1 MGDRF
6 GRVPIGTSAATRKAT
21 KTALRTLLAVA
32 EFAGQDWCV
41 WPSLEALSQ
50 ASNLSRPRLCEGI
63 KELCELG
70 ILEHIG
76 FAHRVKRYRF
86 CSLQSEDVVPCS
98 RNVSS
103 AQLESKV
110 PPSRNVSSVQPEC
123 KFRAAGTGTDQT
135 RPDQINKPPLEAQ
148 QEIKG
153 PSKRLSKDLS
163 EAAKAV
169 GTWACEKAGTLAS
182 AAQLG
187 KIRKLMKLWVGTPQ
201 EGELR
206 DGKFWAACLTRAM
219 VWHNPDK
226 GGICTALVSEAQK
239 ALQNLARQR
248 KREVDENQTTSANLV
263 HQSETERL
271 WHLRQLAAAGDKA
284 AIAELYPEE
293 ESDAA

>member
-41 WPSLEALSQ
+41 WPSLETLSRT
-50 ASNLSRPRLCEGI
+50 SNLSRTRLSEGLN
-63 KELCELG
+63 ELRKLG
-70 ILEHIG
+70 ILEYIG
-76 FAHRVKRYRF
+76 RVQRVKKYRL
-86 CSLQSEDVVPCS
+86 CSVQPEGSGAAEG
-98 RNVSS
+98 S
-103 AQLESKV
+103 AQPDGNV
-110 PPSRNVSSVQPEC
+110 PPSRNESST
-123 KFRAAGTGTDQT
+123 RAEREQIRPDQ
-135 RPDQINKPPLEAQ
+135 DQINKPPQEAQ

-163 EAAKAV
+163 EAAKGV
-169 GTWACEKAGTLAS
+169 GTWACKKAGTLAS

-206 DGKFWAACLTRAM
+206 DGEFWAACLTRAM
-219 VWHNPDK
+219 VWHNPNK
-226 GGICTALVSEAQK
+226 GGICTALASEAEK
-239 ALQNLARQR
+239 ALQILARKR
-248 KREVDENQTTSANLV
+248 KREVDETQTTKANLV
-263 HQSETERL
+263 HQSEAERH
-271 WHLRQLAAAGDKA
+271 WQLRQRAAAGDEA

-293 ESDAA
+293 GSDAA